1 MTLQSVVQ
9 LVGLVSVAF
18 SIWLSL
24 KNYRRQKTVEMVM
37 KYAERYEKIMDAFPR
52 EAFRFRFNLET
63 ELPPRSDNLT
73 LAVLKYLNLC
83 WEEYYLYKRG
93 YLAKDVWRIWE
104 EELMRMLQS
113 QLFRRE
119 WEVLK
124 DEFKSDPAFMH
135 FVDEIQ
141 NETLAENYAD
151 FSD

>member
-1 MTLQSVVQ
+1 MTLQSIAQ
-9 LVGLVSVAF
+9 LVGLASVAF

-37 KYAERYEKIMDAFPR
+37 KYAERYEKIMDAFPP
-52 EAFRFRFNLET
+52 EAFRLRFNLEA
-63 ELPPRSDNLT
+63 ELPPRSDKLT

-83 WEEYYLYKRG
+83 SEEYYLHKRG

-104 EELMRMLQS
+104 EELMRTLRS

-124 DEFKSDPAFMH
+124 DEFNSDPAFTR

-141 NETLAENYAD
+141 RGILTR
-151 FSD
+151 